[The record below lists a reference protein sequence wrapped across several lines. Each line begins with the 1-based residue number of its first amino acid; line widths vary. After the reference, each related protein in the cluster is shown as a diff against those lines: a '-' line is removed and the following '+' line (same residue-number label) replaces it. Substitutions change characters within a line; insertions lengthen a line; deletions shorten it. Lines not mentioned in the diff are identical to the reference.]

1 LIFAHEQVAL
11 AAVCTIL
18 QHNAFR
24 QHTCMTIMCTTYKI
38 VNLTTNLYTFL
49 NCDTTTTTTTTGIF
63 NTLGTNT
70 HLFTRGPKVLKK
82 FDPLVVDALTVEMK
96 RSGIHLHPN
105 SSIKSVSQ
113 DAVTGKF
120 VIETAS
126 GTKHDSYDVVLMAVG
141 RHPTLAP
148 LNLEAVNV
156 KLNDTGHIATDE
168 YENTSVAGIYALGDV
183 NGKIEL
189 TPMAIAAGKST
200 HILSKCQISVY
211 IRVCICTPCMPP
223 CLIMHTV
230 WYAALILAQCCS

>member
-1 LIFAHEQVAL
+1 VTQQQQQQQQQEYSIHLVQTHICSHEA
-11 AAVCTIL
+11 
-18 QHNAFR
+18 
-24 QHTCMTIMCTTYKI
+24 
-38 VNLTTNLYTFL
+38 
-49 NCDTTTTTTTTGIF
+49 
-63 NTLGTNT
+63 
-70 HLFTRGPKVLKK
+70 PKYSKS
-82 FDPLVVDALTVEMK
+82 FTVEMK

-126 GTKHDSYDVVLMAVG
+126 GSKHDSYDVVLMAVG

-168 YENTSVAGIYALGDV
+168 YESTSVAGIYALGDV

-200 HILSKCQISVY
+200 HILSKCQITVY
-211 IRVCICTPCMPP
+211 IRACICCVTM
-223 CLIMHTV
+223 
-230 WYAALILAQCCS
+230 YATMVNHARSVVCYFAAF